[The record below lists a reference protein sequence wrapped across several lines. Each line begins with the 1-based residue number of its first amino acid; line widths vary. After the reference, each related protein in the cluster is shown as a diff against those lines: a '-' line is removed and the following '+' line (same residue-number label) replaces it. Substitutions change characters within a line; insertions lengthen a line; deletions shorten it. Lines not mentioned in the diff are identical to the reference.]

1 MAKKLYVTS
10 KFIAKEGSLQNIIEL
25 LEQLSSATRAEK
37 GCLDYCYYQ
46 STENPLILGSIEIW
60 ESCDAEIA
68 HWSTK
73 HLNDALAKLPELVN
87 GEPEVMKY
95 YKIV

>member
-1 MAKKLYVTS
+1 MSKKLYVTT
-10 KFIAKEGSLQNIIEL
+10 KFSAKEGVLQEIIML
-25 LEQLSSATRAEK
+25 LEQLSFATRLEK

-46 STENPLILGSIEIW
+46 SVDNPLIISSIEIW
-60 ESCDAEIA
+60 ESSEVEVA
-68 HWSTK
+68 HWNTK
-73 HLNDALAKLPELVN
+73 HLNDTLAKLPELVD